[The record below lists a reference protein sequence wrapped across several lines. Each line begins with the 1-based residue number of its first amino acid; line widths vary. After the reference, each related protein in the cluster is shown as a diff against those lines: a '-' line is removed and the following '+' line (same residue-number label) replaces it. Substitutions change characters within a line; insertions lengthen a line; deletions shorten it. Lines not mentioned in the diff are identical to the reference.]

1 METFCDNNQA
11 IIALNESCNS
21 NEDILQK
28 LLSFSTQSIIGKLY
42 LFFYI
47 FDQLIVKDVLQ
58 LSKMKKES
66 KKLALMKSLNG

>member
-1 METFCDNNQA
+1 VETFCDNNQA